1 MSDPPPRYQAAR
13 LLADIFQDPD
23 ELSAIEGA
31 LTFVAAT
38 ESSTPEPSTLAELT
52 PDLASARQ
60 YREILYHLEDAEV
73 FDDDGTIVT
82 ELRAIFDTA
91 RVFAERGPLPTN
103 RVVANTPLDDDN
115 IGDSIGS
122 LVVNLLDLIQQ
133 ADSELL
139 VLNPFFSEEGYAQI
153 GAPISD
159 ATARGVDVT
168 VITKSLTY
176 GGSTQNERV
185 VRQLFQDADTV
196 PRNLTLY
203 EYVLDDDPDEKHP
216 PTIHAKLTIADG
228 ECAYLGTAN
237 MTHRGLVENL
247 ELGVIFRDDT
257 VETLLGL
264 VQDLLSSEYLHPV
277 DYTPSGFER
286 L

>member
-1 MSDPPPRYQAAR
+1 MSDLPHRYQAAR
-13 LLADIFQDPD
+13 FLADLTQDAD

-31 LTFVAAT
+31 LTYAAST
-38 ESSTPEPSTLAELT
+38 NSSPPDPSTLAELT
-52 PDLASARQ
+52 PELASARE
-60 YREILYHLEDAEV
+60 YRELLYLLEEAGGI
-73 FDDDGTIVT
+73 DDNGAAVT

-103 RVVANTPLDDDN
+103 HVVANTPLDDDDV
-115 IGDSIGS
+115 GDSIGS

-133 ADSELL
+133 AESEL
-139 VLNPFFSEEGYAQI
+139 VILNPFFTEEGYDQI
-153 GAPISD
+153 GAPIGN

-168 VITKSLTY
+168 IITKSLTY

-185 VRQLFQDADTV
+185 VRQLFQEDDTV
-196 PRNLTLY
+196 RSNLTLY
-203 EYVLDDDPDEKHP
+203 EYVLDDDPDEEYP

-228 ECAYLGTAN
+228 ERAYLGTAN

-247 ELGVIFRDDT
+247 EVGVIFQDDT
-257 VETLLGL
+257 VGDLTEL

-277 DYTPSGFER
+277 DYTSSGFQR
-286 L
+286 R